1 MNPELLIVLGKV
13 IVGAV
18 AAAPDFMK
26 EFEAIKAAGSA
37 TPDQLQQL
45 TSQIETMEA
54 ARQQSWKAADD
65 ALDAAA
71 KT

>member
-1 MNPELLIVLGKV
+1 MNPDLLIAIGKV
-13 IVGAV
+13 LVGAI

-37 TPDQLQQL
+37 TPDQLAEL
-45 TSQIETMEA
+45 NGQIEAMDA
-54 ARQQSWKAADD
+54 ARQLSRKGADD

-71 KT
+71 RT